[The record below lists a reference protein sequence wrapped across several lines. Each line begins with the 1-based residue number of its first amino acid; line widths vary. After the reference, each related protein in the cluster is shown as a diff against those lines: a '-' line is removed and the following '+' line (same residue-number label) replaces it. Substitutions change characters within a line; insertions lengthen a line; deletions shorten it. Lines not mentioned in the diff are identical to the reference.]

1 MICSWSLV
9 PAEAR
14 EKYVSGAKSDSAPV
28 VDLLSHGYAKLLG
41 KGKDQTG
48 QGDREGEQSERLTVD
63 DAGRLPEIP
72 IVVRARYVSAEAE
85 RKVTEAGGV
94 VELIA

>member
-1 MICSWSLV
+1 MPSSSARVRIKLV
-9 PAEAR
+9 KGTVR
-14 EKYVSGAKSDSAPV
+14 ESNRKK
-28 VDLLSHGYAKLLG
+28 
-41 KGKDQTG
+41 
-48 QGDREGEQSERLTVD
+48 LTVD